1 VRPVSQVV
9 LVCLGLLPGPA
20 LAYDWSLST
29 TLSQTFELNDNQFMR
44 QMLAGGTLG
53 SYTTVG
59 ANAVVLT
66 PTSQLTADGNVGYR
80 KYWGPGTDGIAQTES
95 DWLNLHAHYET
106 WGKNRDDKEF
116 LNASFQRSS
125 TVVAVLGDLGVLSNV
140 NGDINRS
147 TLQGG
152 LQRSLSALDTLS
164 FSASSTLTTYD
175 PAGGGTQ
182 FTDTSATGTW
192 RHKVDPLTTVSLYSQ
207 LEWLYYDTTPAANL
221 LLWRN
226 TAGFETTLSPVLTYG
241 VNAGAIYGQGE
252 ISGVPQPF
260 VSTLPAFLQGSAFL
274 PAPVVRA
281 PAFAAGSAAGFIG
294 DAHAIYRITKS
305 TTFNLFASQTVAPA
319 ITGAL
324 TKRTTL
330 HAGMTHL
337 INFRSSISVAGDVSR
352 QTASGTTNDF
362 LSGSVSYSYELAKEW
377 HASLTYRYLHRTAAS
392 GVALFDPITGLPTSN
407 LGPASSNSLMVTVS
421 NTQIIKPLE
430 N

>member
-1 VRPVSQVV
+1 
-9 LVCLGLLPGPA
+9 VCLGLLPGPA
-20 LAYDWSLST
+20 LAYDWSLSS

-53 SYTTVG
+53 SYTTLG

-106 WGKNRDDKEF
+106 WGKSRDDKDF

-147 TLQGG
+147 TVQGG
-152 LQRSLSALDTLS
+152 IQRSLSALDTISL
-164 FSASSTLTTYD
+164 SASSTLTTYD
-175 PAGGGTQ
+175 PTSSGTE
-182 FTDTSATGTW
+182 FLDSSAVASW

-207 LEWLYYDTTPAANL
+207 FEWLNYDSRPVANL

-226 TAGFETTLSPVLTYG
+226 TAGFETTLSPILTYG
-241 VNAGAIYGQGE
+241 ANAGVIYSNGE
-252 ISGVPQPF
+252 TSGVPQQSVPTSF
-260 VSTLPAFLQGSAFL
+260 QAPAFLQGSAFL
-274 PAPVVRA
+274 QAPVFQV
-281 PAFAAGSAAGFIG
+281 PAFAAGSAVGFIG

-305 TTFNLFASQTVAPA
+305 TTLNLFASQTLAPA

-324 TKRTTL
+324 TKRTML
-330 HAGMTHL
+330 HAGVTQL
-337 INFRSSISVAGDVSR
+337 INFRSSLSVAGDVSR
-352 QTASGTTNDF
+352 QTSSGTTNDF

-377 HASLTYRYLHRTAAS
+377 HASLTYRYLHRTATS
-392 GVALFDPITGLPTSN
+392 GGALFDPITGLPTSS
-407 LGPASSNSLMVTVS
+407 LGPASANSLMVTVA
-421 NTQIIKPLE
+421 NTQIIKPLD